1 MALVFHKPILVDFD
15 GVTIEQTA
23 TFVMSDHLYN
33 KTNKTIEYTV
43 VMSSGATIAAV
54 REDICNY
61 FGFNPFRMAP
71 MLITN
76 RPGYTWNDV
85 SSRIKKVVDG
95 LAIDYT
101 YLPNSGVQ
109 NYFTNIRTV
118 DGISLN
124 VPSGSILP
132 GFIYSANQIF
142 PIGYEFAHMEIVNG
156 GDFSVDVYVYPE
168 RVYDH
173 GEFDPDIAQPI
184 KIHIIATAVS
194 DDLSPLASPTYSR
207 LQFIVTETTGT
218 SWKTFIE
225 AIASS
230 TVQDAT
236 TDSTSNPYVN
246 GLPTSTTGGGDG
258 DYTDPTETEKMGVPD
273 LPDIDAVT
281 SGLLTIYA
289 PSQAQLNSLGA
300 FLWGVNF
307 DINDLKKLFADPMSA
322 IIGLSIVPVT
332 PTLGGTKEVKFG
344 DISTGVSM
352 PYVSNQFTE
361 VQMGSVAVKKQVG
374 CFMDYAPYTQIDI
387 YLPGIG
393 MRSLS
398 PDDVMGTTLT
408 VTYHVDVVTGAC
420 VAYIDVST
428 KGVLYQFTGSLIENI
443 PVTAANYSGAI
454 QNAVTSGISMI
465 GTVAGAATGNAPLTI
480 ASGTALA
487 TNAANTAINSKPTV
501 ERSGNVSGTAG
512 IMSIKQPYL
521 VITRPRMSVA
531 NNLNRFTGN
540 TLNVTCKLSN
550 VKGFTMIELIHLDG
564 IPCTENERAELET
577 LLHQGVI
584 F

>member
-15 GVTIEQTA
+15 GVTIQQTA
-23 TFVMSDHLYN
+23 TFVMSDRLYN
-33 KTNKTIEYTV
+33 KTSKTIDYPV
-43 VMSSGATIAAV
+43 IMSSGYTLASV
-54 REDICNY
+54 REDMCDY
-61 FGFNPFRMAP
+61 FGFNPFRMSP

-76 RPGYTWNDV
+76 RTGYTWADV
-85 SSRIKKVVDG
+85 TNRVKTVVDG
-95 LAIDYT
+95 LAIDYS
-101 YLPNSGVQ
+101 YLPNSGVSST
-109 NYFTNIRTV
+109 FTNIRTV

-124 VPSGSILP
+124 VPSGTVLP
-132 GFIYSANQIF
+132 GYIYNAGQIF
-142 PIGYEFAHMEIVNG
+142 IIGYEFSTIEIVDG
-156 GDFSVDVYVYPE
+156 GDFNGDIFVLPE

-173 GEFDPDIAQPI
+173 GEFDPDIAI
-184 KIHIIATAVS
+184 AKRIHFTATAV
-194 DDLSPLASPTYSR
+194 DDGSSPLSAPTYSR
-207 LQFIVTETTGT
+207 LQFTVSNGP
-218 SWKTFIE
+218 SFKTFVE

-230 TVQDAT
+230 TADDAT
-236 TDSTSNPYVN
+236 TDSTSNPYIN

-258 DYTDPTETEKMGVPD
+258 DYIDPTETEKMVVPD

-281 SGLLTIYA
+281 SGLVTIYA
-289 PSQAQLNSLGA
+289 PSQAQLNSLGS

-465 GTVAGAATGNAPLTI
+465 GTVAGVATGNAPLTI

-487 TNAANTAINSKPTV
+487 TNAANTAINSKPSV

-512 IMSIKQPYL
+512 IMSIKKPYL

-540 TLNVTCKLSN
+540 TLNVTCKLSA
-550 VKGFTMIELIHLDG
+550 VKGFTMVELIHLDG

>member
-1 MALVFHKPILVDFD
+1 MALAFHKPILVDFD
-15 GVTIEQTA
+15 GVTLEQTA
-23 TFVMSDHLYN
+23 TFIMSDYLYN
-33 KTNKTIEYTV
+33 KTDKTFDFTVIGTSGYTIE
-43 VMSSGATIAAV
+43 AV
-54 REDICNY
+54 REYICDY
-61 FGFNPFRMAP
+61 IGFNPFRMAP
-71 MLITN
+71 MLVTN
-76 RPGYTWNDV
+76 HGGYDWDDV
-85 SSRIKKVVDG
+85 SNRINLVVEG

-109 NYFTNIRTV
+109 GYFTNYRTL
-118 DGISLN
+118 DGIPLP
-124 VPSGSILP
+124 VPTGNTIPGYIQSG
-132 GFIYSANQIF
+132 NQIF
-142 PIGYEFAHMEIVNG
+142 MHGYETSSIEIVNDG
-156 GDFSVDVYVYPE
+156 HFNGNIYVLPE

-173 GEFDPDIAQPI
+173 GEFDPDIAI
-184 KIHIIATAVS
+184 SKRIHFTATAV
-194 DDLSPLASPTYSR
+194 DDGSLPFIAPTYSR
-207 LQFIVTETTGT
+207 LQFTVSNGP
-218 SWKTFIE
+218 SFKSFIE
-225 AIASS
+225 AIESS
-230 TVQDAT
+230 VADDAT
-236 TDSTSNPYVN
+236 TDSTSNPYIN

-258 DYTDPTETEKMGVPD
+258 DYIDPTETEKIEVPD

-281 SGLLTIYA
+281 SGLVTIYA
-289 PSQAQLNSLGA
+289 PSQAQINSLGS

-322 IIGLSIVPVT
+322 IIGLSIVPVA

-344 DISTGVSM
+344 DIATGVTM
-352 PYVSNQFTE
+352 PYVSKQFTE
-361 VQMGSVAVKKQVG
+361 VQMGSVSVKKQVG

-398 PDDVMGTTLT
+398 PDDVMGTTLS
-408 VTYHVDVVTGAC
+408 VTYHVDVITGAC

-465 GTVAGAATGNAPLTI
+465 GTVAGVATANAPLTI

-487 TNAANTAINSKPTV
+487 TNAANTAINSKPQV

-540 TLNVTCKLSN
+540 TLNMTCKLSAL
-550 VKGFTMIELIHLDG
+550 KGFTMIELIHLDG